1 MKKFFITLLCLCLAF
16 SAYGCGKK
24 DDDRKNAPISD
35 ITPATANEESLPNS
49 SDDPDDSTS
58 EAPERTPEND
68 RKEIENNL
76 RDAKQLID
84 DGCYDDAMMI
94 INSLKTR
101 DLTKEESEKLKALQ
115 KQMIK
120 VSD

>member
-1 MKKFFITLLCLCLAF
+1 MKRISALLLCLLLALSF
-16 SAYGCGKK
+16 TACGKK
-24 DDDRKNAPISD
+24 DKAPDNAPISG
-35 ITPATANEESLPNS
+35 IEPAAADKIEEK
-49 SDDPDDSTS
+49 TE
-58 EAPERTPEND
+58 EAPEPDTSDRTPETD

-76 RDAKQLID
+76 RDAQELIN
-84 DGCYDDAMMI
+84 DGNFDDATMI

-101 DLTKEESEKLKALQ
+101 DLTESEKEKIKDLQ